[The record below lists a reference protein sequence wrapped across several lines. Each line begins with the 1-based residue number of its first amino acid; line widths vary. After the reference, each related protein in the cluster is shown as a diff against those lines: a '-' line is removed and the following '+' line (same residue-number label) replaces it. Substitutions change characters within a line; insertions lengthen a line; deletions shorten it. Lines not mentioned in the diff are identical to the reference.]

1 MALAGGIM
9 IGGASTML
17 MALNHRIAGIS
28 GIFGGLICFDRSA
41 ERSWRFA
48 FIAGLVLGGFVL
60 HAVWGERFGL
70 SPLAAKAGPMFLAG
84 LLVGFGTQ
92 LGGGCTSGHGVCG
105 LSRVSPRSFTATLTF
120 IAFGVLTVAAIRMLG
135 QMGMVL

>member
-28 GIFGGLICFDRSA
+28 GIFGGLIGF
-41 ERSWRFA
+41 ERSTDRGWRAA
-48 FIAGLVLGGFVL
+48 FIGGLIVGGLVL

-70 SPLAAKAGPMFLAG
+70 SPLAARSGPLFVAG
-84 LLVGFGTQ
+84 LLVGFGTR

-105 LSRVSPRSFTATLTF
+105 LSRVSPRSFTATLSF
-120 IAFGVLTVAAIRMLG
+120 IAFGVLTVTAVRALSN
-135 QMGMVL
+135 MGFVL